1 MLPTLSCP
9 QGAAGAAR
17 FRPSS
22 PDAAAFRPAS
32 HVARACRRAAGDRQ
46 SGAVLDLGLTRST
59 AGRGIR
65 NGRWR
70 PARRQRASIAGE
82 AEERSERGAE
92 QSGSVLPGVYAT
104 FTGPVPPLA
113 GIWAAVLYAGPGACA
128 SHGTALWL
136 AGLPP
141 PDAPIGVPPMP
152 LRVLVPH
159 DRRVVSQ
166 PGVLVRRSRSAT
178 EARHPAAL
186 PPRVRI
192 ERAKLDVAAE
202 CTAAGALD
210 MVLRATQRRLTNVE
224 HAWSSRSSRHGNSA
238 RPKGRPSEEDRP
250 FVTRRATCSRGP
262 CRARD
267 YL

>member
-1 MLPTLSCP
+1 MQPHSDPRLTWRALADEQ
-9 QGAAGAAR
+9 QGIV
-17 FRPSS
+17 S
-22 PDAAAFRPAS
+22 
-32 HVARACRRAAGDRQ
+32 RAQ
-46 SGAVLDLGLTRST
+46 LLDLGLTRST

-70 PARRQRASIAGE
+70 SARRQRASIAGE

-92 QSGSVLPGVYAT
+92 QSGSLLPGVYAT

-141 PDAPIGVPPMP
+141 SGAPIGVSPMP

-192 ERAKLDVAAE
+192 ERAVLDVAAE
-202 CTAAGALD
+202 GTAAGALD

-224 HAWSSRSSRHGNSA
+224 HAWSSRSSPAWQLRTTKGPAFRRRPALRHAQG
-238 RPKGRPSEEDRP
+238 
-250 FVTRRATCSRGP
+250 
-262 CRARD
+262 